1 MFRTINRKFYTIAGI
16 LVLLFGLGYTVVAFF
31 LHEQGQSAIREQEA
45 VFIEREIRSLHD
57 LFFEIRFWDRAVFS
71 QDYPEADKKFG
82 ALLEQ
87 MRERL
92 MVLNSKPVSEDIKEK
107 LEKAS
112 KFLTEYEKDFNRI
125 IQLKT
130 KQRLNRT
137 RMDTS
142 YRSLSS
148 NVLRSNETSLLK
160 PFFILTHFQKGYRI
174 FRRETEYLA
183 LKVAI
188 DSFGRKF
195 LLANLMDERMKDYLK
210 AFSDLLDQD
219 FSLERQIR
227 LINVRFDQISTQLM
241 DLFSATSREAE
252 RSLRNEFQEAEESR
266 NELNVFFLISIVLS
280 IMILMMVLIVMA
292 MKIIRPI
299 RSMANVMREVKTG
312 NIEARFNSVGN
323 KNDEIMQL
331 GWSFND
337 MLDTVEENN
346 QQLVSY
352 QDELENKVSELA
364 HRETELKKHREELEI
379 LVKERTTD
387 LTKTNQELQQE
398 IIERKIVEDALSVSE
413 EQFRTM
419 ADFTY
424 DWEYW
429 VDPAGNYIYVS
440 PSCERIAGYRADEF
454 VRNPDLLK
462 SIIHPDDRSKIVAHK
477 HTATETGEILPID
490 FRIITRSGEV
500 CWINHISQAVH
511 SDDGRYLGQR
521 GSNRDITERKKSEEQ
536 IAASLKEKE
545 VLLREIHH
553 RVKNN
558 MQVIVSLLRM
568 HSRRID
574 DTRLRQVF
582 DECRDRV
589 NAMSLIHES
598 LYQSD
603 DLARIDFK
611 VYLKKLCRNLSQAHG
626 ASGKG
631 IEVFVDRCNAALG
644 MDQGIAVGMIICELV
659 SNSFKHAFSL
669 GKGGIV
675 TIGLSA
681 PEGKEVELIVQD
693 DGKGLPPEI
702 DILNP
707 VSLGLQLTVAAV
719 TRELDGS
726 IEVERDGGTR
736 FIIRFKGKSI

>member
-1 MFRTINRKFYTIAGI
+1 MLRTINRNFYTIAGI

-31 LHEQGQSAIREQEA
+31 LHEQGQNAIREQEA
-45 VFIEREIRSLHD
+45 VFIDREIRSLHD

-87 MRERL
+87 MRKRL
-92 MVLNSKPVSEDIKEK
+92 MVLNSKPVSVDVKEK

-174 FRRETEYLA
+174 FRRETEYQA

-266 NELNVFFLISIVLS
+266 NELNIFFLISIVLS
-280 IMILMMVLIVMA
+280 IMILMVVLIVMA

-299 RSMANVMREVKTG
+299 RSMAKVMREVKTG
-312 NIEARFNSVGN
+312 NIEARFDSVGN

-364 HRETELKKHREELEI
+364 LRETELKKHREDLEI
-379 LVKERTTD
+379 LVKERTGD
-387 LTKTNQELQQE
+387 LTKANQELQQE
-398 IIERKIVEDALSVSE
+398 IIERKRVGEALRESE
-413 EQFRTM
+413 
-419 ADFTY
+419 A
-424 DWEYW
+424 
-429 VDPAGNYIYVS
+429 
-440 PSCERIAGYRADEF
+440 RIG
-454 VRNPDLLK
+454 
-462 SIIHPDDRSKIVAHK
+462 
-477 HTATETGEILPID
+477 
-490 FRIITRSGEV
+490 
-500 CWINHISQAVH
+500 
-511 SDDGRYLGQR
+511 
-521 GSNRDITERKKSEEQ
+521 
-536 IAASLKEKE
+536 ASLKEKE

-574 DTRLRQVF
+574 DTRLRQIF

-589 NAMSLIHES
+589 NAMSLIHED
-598 LYQSD
+598 LYQSE
-603 DLARIDFK
+603 DLARIDFEI
-611 VYLKKLCRNLSQAHG
+611 YLKKLCRNLSQAHG

-631 IEVFVDRCNAALG
+631 IEVSVDKCNVMLG
-644 MDQGIAVGMIICELV
+644 MDQGIAVGIVISELIT
-659 SNSFKHAFSL
+659 NAFKHAFPL
-669 GKGGIV
+669 GKGGSV
-675 TIGLSA
+675 SVNLSCR
-681 PEGKEVELIVQD
+681 EGEEVELIVQD

-707 VSLGLQLTVAAV
+707 VSLGLRLTVAAV

-726 IEVERDGGTR
+726 IEVERDKGTR
-736 FIIRFKGKSI
+736 FIIRFKGKTYS